1 MENQNQMNQN
11 NDYSNAEI
19 TIDKNFIIM
28 FKFRQIIQYGVSIER
43 IVFPKSYEYVNDFVK
58 GLDKVEKVETGQD
71 ENVYVWMSV
80 PSDSEYLD
88 ENRIPICGDYLAKKF
103 KKDME
108 AMILLNVPEDLI
120 DTVKDSDMMKVKTK
134 YRIRNEKWT
143 KEKGKA
149 KVALYTNFQENYPF
163 QDA

>member
-43 IVFPKSYEYVNDFVK
+43 IVFPKSVK
-58 GLDKVEKVETGQD
+58 GLNKVEIGQD
-71 ENVYVWMSV
+71 ENIHVWMNV

-88 ENRIPICGDYLAKKF
+88 ENNTPICGDYLAKKF
-103 KKDME
+103 KRDME
-108 AMILLNVPEDLI
+108 GMILLNVPEDLI
-120 DTVKDSDMMKVKTK
+120 DTVKNSDIMKVKTK

-149 KVALYTNFQENYPF
+149 KVEIYNDFQKNYPF

>member
-19 TIDKNFIIM
+19 TVDKKFVIM
-28 FKFRQIIQYGVSIER
+28 FKFRQLIQYGISIER
-43 IVFPKSYEYVNDFVK
+43 IVFPKSYEYVNDFLK
-58 GLDKVEKVETGQD
+58 GINKVETGQD
-71 ENVYVWMSV
+71 ENIHVWLSV

-88 ENRIPICGDYLAKKF
+88 ENKIPICGDYLAKKF

-134 YRIRNEKWT
+134 YRIRNEKQT
-143 KEKGKA
+143 KEKGKV
-149 KVALYTNFQENYPF
+149 KVALYTNCQENYPF

>member
-11 NDYSNAEI
+11 NDYSNTEI
-19 TIDKNFIIM
+19 TVDKNFIIM
-28 FKFRQIIQYGVSIER
+28 FKFRQFIQYGISIER
-43 IVFPKSYEYVNDFVK
+43 IVFPKSYEYVNDFLK
-58 GLDKVEKVETGQD
+58 GIDKVETGQD
-71 ENVYVWMSV
+71 ENVHVWMNV

-88 ENRIPICGDYLAKKF
+88 ENKIPICGDYLAKKF

-149 KVALYTNFQENYPF
+149 KVAFYTNFQENYPF

>member
-19 TIDKNFIIM
+19 TVDKNFIIM
-28 FKFRQIIQYGVSIER
+28 FKFRQLIQYGVSIER
-43 IVFPKSYEYVNDFVK
+43 IVFPKSVK
-58 GLDKVEKVETGQD
+58 GLDKVEIGQD
-71 ENVYVWMSV
+71 ENIHVWMNV

-88 ENRIPICGDYLAKKF
+88 ENNTPISGDYLAKKF

-149 KVALYTNFQENYPF
+149 KLQFLDNFQMNNPF

>member
-19 TIDKNFIIM
+19 TVDKKFVIM
-28 FKFRQIIQYGVSIER
+28 FKFRQLIQYGISIER
-43 IVFPKSYEYVNDFVK
+43 IVFPKSYEYVNDFLK
-58 GLDKVEKVETGQD
+58 EIDKVETGQD
-71 ENVYVWMSV
+71 ENVHVWMNV
-80 PSDSEYLD
+80 PSDSEYLN
-88 ENRIPICGDYLAKKF
+88 ENKIPICGDYLAKKF

-120 DTVKDSDMMKVKTK
+120 DTVKNSDMMKVKTK

>member
-11 NDYSNAEI
+11 NDYNNAEI
-19 TIDKNFIIM
+19 TVDKNFVIM
-28 FKFRQIIQYGVSIER
+28 FKFRQLIQYGVSIER
-43 IVFPKSYEYVNDFVK
+43 IVFPKSVK
-58 GLDKVEKVETGQD
+58 GLDKVEIGQD
-71 ENVYVWMSV
+71 ENIHVWMNV

-88 ENRIPICGDYLAKKF
+88 ENNTPISGDYLAKKF

-120 DTVKDSDMMKVKTK
+120 DTIKDSDMLKVKTK

-149 KVALYTNFQENYPF
+149 KVAFYIDFQENYPF
-163 QDA
+163 QGV

>member
-11 NDYSNAEI
+11 NDYSNAKI
-19 TIDKNFIIM
+19 TVDKKFILM
-28 FKFRQIIQYGVSIER
+28 FKFRQLIQYGISIER
-43 IVFPKSYEYVNDFVK
+43 IVFPKSYEYVNDFLK
-58 GLDKVEKVETGQD
+58 GIDKVETGQD
-71 ENVYVWMSV
+71 ENVHVWLNV
-80 PSDSEYLD
+80 PSDSEYLN
-88 ENRIPICGDYLAKKF
+88 ENKIPICGDYLAKKF

-120 DTVKDSDMMKVKTK
+120 DAVKDSDMMKVKTK

-149 KVALYTNFQENYPF
+149 KLQFLDNFQMNNPF

>member
-58 GLDKVEKVETGQD
+58 GLDKVETGQD
-71 ENVYVWMSV
+71 ENVHVWMNV

-88 ENRIPICGDYLAKKF
+88 ENRTSISGDYLAKKF

-120 DTVKDSDMMKVKTK
+120 DTIKNSDMLKVKTK

-149 KVALYTNFQENYPF
+149 KVAFYIDFQENYPF

>member
-1 MENQNQMNQN
+1 MENQMNQN

-19 TIDKNFIIM
+19 TIDKKFVVI
-28 FKFRQIIQYGVSIER
+28 FKFRQLIQYGVSIEK
-43 IVFPKSYEYVNDFVK
+43 IVFPKSYEYVNDFLK
-58 GLDKVEKVETGQD
+58 GFDKVETGQD
-71 ENVYVWMSV
+71 ENIHIWINV

-88 ENRIPICGDYLAKKF
+88 ENRTSISGDYLAKKF
-103 KKDME
+103 KNDME

-120 DTVKDSDMMKVKTK
+120 DTIKNSDMLKVKTK

-149 KVALYTNFQENYPF
+149 KVAFYIDFQENYPF

>member
-19 TIDKNFIIM
+19 TVDKKFVIM
-28 FKFRQIIQYGVSIER
+28 FKFRQLIQYGISIER
-43 IVFPKSYEYVNDFVK
+43 IVFPKSYEYVNDFLK
-58 GLDKVEKVETGQD
+58 GIDKVETGQD
-71 ENVYVWMSV
+71 ENVHVWMNV

-88 ENRIPICGDYLAKKF
+88 ENKIPICGDYLAKKF

-120 DTVKDSDMMKVKTK
+120 DTVKNSDIMKVKTK

-149 KVALYTNFQENYPF
+149 KLQFHDNFQKNNPF

>member
-19 TIDKNFIIM
+19 TIDKKFVII
-28 FKFRQIIQYGVSIER
+28 FKFRQLIQYGVSIER
-43 IVFPKSYEYVNDFVK
+43 IVFPKSYEYVNDFLK
-58 GLDKVEKVETGQD
+58 GLDKVETGQD
-71 ENVYVWMSV
+71 ENIHVWVNV

-88 ENRIPICGDYLAKKF
+88 ENRISISGDYLAKKF

-120 DTVKDSDMMKVKTK
+120 DTIKNSDILKVKTK

-149 KVALYTNFQENYPF
+149 KVAFYIDFQENYPF

>member
-11 NDYSNAEI
+11 NDYNNAEI
-19 TIDKNFIIM
+19 TVDKNFVIM
-28 FKFRQIIQYGVSIER
+28 FKFRQLIQYGVSIER
-43 IVFPKSYEYVNDFVK
+43 IVFPKSVK
-58 GLDKVEKVETGQD
+58 GLDKVEIGQD
-71 ENVYVWMSV
+71 ENIHVWMNV

-88 ENRIPICGDYLAKKF
+88 ENNTPISGDYLAKKF

-120 DTVKDSDMMKVKTK
+120 DTIKDSDMLKVKTK

-149 KVALYTNFQENYPF
+149 KLQFLDNFQMNNPF
-163 QDA
+163 QDI

>member
-1 MENQNQMNQN
+1 MENWNQMNQN

-19 TIDKNFIIM
+19 TVDKKFVLM

-43 IVFPKSYEYVNDFVK
+43 LVFPKSYEYMNDFLK
-58 GLDKVEKVETGQD
+58 GIDKVETGQD
-71 ENVYVWMSV
+71 ENIHVWMNV

-88 ENRIPICGDYLAKKF
+88 ENKIPICGDYLAKKF

-108 AMILLNVPEDLI
+108 AIILLNVPEDLI
-120 DTVKDSDMMKVKTK
+120 DVVKDSDMMKVKTK

-143 KEKGKA
+143 KEKGKV
-149 KVALYTNFQENYPF
+149 KLQFHDNFQMNNPF
-163 QDA
+163 HDA

>member
-19 TIDKNFIIM
+19 TVDKNFIII
-28 FKFRQIIQYGVSIER
+28 FKFRQLIQYGVSIER

-58 GLDKVEKVETGQD
+58 GLDKVETGQD
-71 ENVYVWMSV
+71 ENVHVCMNV

-103 KKDME
+103 KRDME
-108 AMILLNVPEDLI
+108 GMILLNVPEDLI

-149 KVALYTNFQENYPF
+149 KLQFLDNFQMNNPF
-163 QDA
+163 QDV

>member
-1 MENQNQMNQN
+1 MENQN

-19 TIDKNFIIM
+19 TVDKNFIMM
-28 FKFRQIIQYGVSIER
+28 FKFRQLIQYGVSIER
-43 IVFPKSYEYVNDFVK
+43 IVFPKSVK
-58 GLDKVEKVETGQD
+58 GLDKVEIGQD
-71 ENVYVWMSV
+71 ENIHVWMNV

-88 ENRIPICGDYLAKKF
+88 ENNTPICGDYLAKKF
-103 KKDME
+103 KRDME

-120 DTVKDSDMMKVKTK
+120 DTIKDSDILKVKTK

-149 KVALYTNFQENYPF
+149 KVAIYNNFQKNYPF
-163 QDA
+163 QDT

>member
-1 MENQNQMNQN
+1 MNQN

-19 TIDKNFIIM
+19 TVDKNFIIM
-28 FKFRQIIQYGVSIER
+28 FKFRQLIQYGISIER
-43 IVFPKSYEYVNDFVK
+43 IVFPKSYEYMNDFLK
-58 GLDKVEKVETGQD
+58 GIDKVETGQD
-71 ENVYVWMSV
+71 ENIHIWMNV

-88 ENRIPICGDYLAKKF
+88 ENKIPICGDYLAKKF
-103 KKDME
+103 KKDIE

-120 DTVKDSDMMKVKTK
+120 DAVKDSDMMKAKTK

-149 KVALYTNFQENYPF
+149 KLQFLDNFQKNYPF

>member
-19 TIDKNFIIM
+19 TVDKKFVIM
-28 FKFRQIIQYGVSIER
+28 FKFRQLIQYGVSIER
-43 IVFPKSYEYVNDFVK
+43 IVFPKSYEYANDFLK
-58 GLDKVEKVETGQD
+58 GLDKVETGED
-71 ENVYVWMSV
+71 ENIHIWINV

-88 ENRIPICGDYLAKKF
+88 ENKTSISGDYLAKKF

-120 DTVKDSDMMKVKTK
+120 DTIKDSDMLKVKTK

-149 KVALYTNFQENYPF
+149 KVAFYIDFQENYPF

>member
-1 MENQNQMNQN
+1 MNENQMNN
-11 NDYSNAEI
+11 NYNNTEI
-19 TIDKNFIIM
+19 KIDKKFIIM
-28 FKFRQIIQYGVSIER
+28 LKFRQLIQYGVSIER
-43 IVFPKSYEYVNDFVK
+43 IVFPKSYEYVNDFLR
-58 GLDKVEKVETGQD
+58 GLDKVETGQD
-71 ENVYVWMSV
+71 ENIHIWMSV

-88 ENRIPICGDYLAKKF
+88 ENKTSISGDYLAKKF
-103 KKDME
+103 KRDME

-120 DTVKDSDMMKVKTK
+120 DTIKDSDMLKVKTK

-149 KVALYTNFQENYPF
+149 KVAFYIDFQENYPF

>member
-11 NDYSNAEI
+11 NDYSNTEI
-19 TIDKNFIIM
+19 TVDKNFIIM
-28 FKFRQIIQYGVSIER
+28 FKFRQLIQYGVSIER
-43 IVFPKSYEYVNDFVK
+43 IVFPKSYEYVNDFLK
-58 GLDKVEKVETGQD
+58 EIDKVETGQD
-71 ENVYVWMSV
+71 ENIHVWMNV

-88 ENRIPICGDYLAKKF
+88 ENKIPICGDYLAKKF

-108 AMILLNVPEDLI
+108 AMILLNVPEDVI
-120 DTVKDSDMMKVKTK
+120 DTVKNSDMMKVKTK

>member
-11 NDYSNAEI
+11 NDYNNTEI
-19 TIDKNFIIM
+19 TVDKNFIIM
-28 FKFRQIIQYGVSIER
+28 LKFRQLIQYGVSIER
-43 IVFPKSYEYVNDFVK
+43 IVFPKSVK
-58 GLDKVEKVETGQD
+58 GLDKVEIGQD
-71 ENVYVWMSV
+71 ENIHVWMNV
-80 PSDSEYLD
+80 PSDSEYLN
-88 ENRIPICGDYLAKKF
+88 ENKTPICGDYLAKKF

-120 DTVKDSDMMKVKTK
+120 DTIKDSDMLKVKTK

-149 KVALYTNFQENYPF
+149 KVAIYNDFQKNYPF
-163 QDA
+163 HDA

>member
-11 NDYSNAEI
+11 NDYNNTEI
-19 TIDKNFIIM
+19 TVDKKFILM
-28 FKFRQIIQYGVSIER
+28 FKFRQLIQYGISIER
-43 IVFPKSYEYVNDFVK
+43 IVFPKSYEYVNDFLK
-58 GLDKVEKVETGQD
+58 GIDKVETGQD
-71 ENVYVWMSV
+71 ENVHVWMNV

-88 ENRIPICGDYLAKKF
+88 ENKIPICGDYLAKKF

-120 DTVKDSDMMKVKTK
+120 DTVKNSDMMKVKTK

-143 KEKGKA
+143 KEEGKA
-149 KVALYTNFQENYPF
+149 KLQFLDNFQMNNPF

>member
-19 TIDKNFIIM
+19 TIDKKFVII
-28 FKFRQIIQYGVSIER
+28 FKFRQLIQYGVSIER
-43 IVFPKSYEYVNDFVK
+43 IVFPKSVK
-58 GLDKVEKVETGQD
+58 GLDKVEIGQD
-71 ENVYVWMSV
+71 ENVHVWMNV

-88 ENRIPICGDYLAKKF
+88 ENKTPICGDYLAKKF

-120 DTVKDSDMMKVKTK
+120 DTVKV
-134 YRIRNEKWT
+134 I
-143 KEKGKA
+143 
-149 KVALYTNFQENYPF
+149 
-163 QDA
+163 

>member
-1 MENQNQMNQN
+1 MNENQMNN
-11 NDYSNAEI
+11 NYNNTEI
-19 TIDKNFIIM
+19 KIDKKFIIM
-28 FKFRQIIQYGVSIER
+28 FKFRQLIQYGVSIER
-43 IVFPKSYEYVNDFVK
+43 IVFPKSYEYINDFLK
-58 GLDKVEKVETGQD
+58 GLDKVETGED
-71 ENVYVWMSV
+71 ENIHIWINV

-88 ENRIPICGDYLAKKF
+88 ENKTSISGDYLAKKF

-108 AMILLNVPEDLI
+108 AMILLNVPENLI
-120 DTVKDSDMMKVKTK
+120 DAVKDSDMLKVKTK

-149 KVALYTNFQENYPF
+149 KVAIYNDFQKNYPF

>member
-19 TIDKNFIIM
+19 TVDKKFVIM
-28 FKFRQIIQYGVSIER
+28 FKFRQLIQYGISIER
-43 IVFPKSYEYVNDFVK
+43 IVFPKSYEYVNDFLK
-58 GLDKVEKVETGQD
+58 GIDKVETGQD
-71 ENVYVWMSV
+71 ENVHVWMNV

-88 ENRIPICGDYLAKKF
+88 ENKIPICGDYLAKKF

-108 AMILLNVPEDLI
+108 AMILLNVPENLI
-120 DTVKDSDMMKVKTK
+120 DTVKNSDMMKVKTK

-163 QDA
+163 QDV

>member
-19 TIDKNFIIM
+19 TVDKKFIIM
-28 FKFRQIIQYGVSIER
+28 FKFRQLIQYGVSIER
-43 IVFPKSYEYVNDFVK
+43 IVFPKSVK
-58 GLDKVEKVETGQD
+58 GLDKVEIGQD
-71 ENVYVWMSV
+71 ENIHVWMNV

-103 KKDME
+103 KRDME
-108 AMILLNVPEDLI
+108 GMILLNVPEDLV

-143 KEKGKA
+143 KEKGKT
-149 KVALYTNFQENYPF
+149 KVAIYNNFQKNYPF
-163 QDA
+163 QDV

>member
-1 MENQNQMNQN
+1 MNENQMNN
-11 NDYSNAEI
+11 NYNNTEI
-19 TIDKNFIIM
+19 KIDKKFIIM
-28 FKFRQIIQYGVSIER
+28 FKFRQLIQYGVSIER
-43 IVFPKSYEYVNDFVK
+43 IVFPKSYEYANDFLK
-58 GLDKVEKVETGQD
+58 GLDKVETGQD
-71 ENVYVWMSV
+71 ENIHIWMSV

-88 ENRIPICGDYLAKKF
+88 ENKTSISGDYLAKKF

-120 DTVKDSDMMKVKTK
+120 DVVKDSDMMKVKTK

>member
-19 TIDKNFIIM
+19 TVDKNFIIM
-28 FKFRQIIQYGVSIER
+28 FKFRQLIQYGISIER
-43 IVFPKSYEYVNDFVK
+43 IVFPKSYEYVNDFLK
-58 GLDKVEKVETGQD
+58 GIDKVETGQD
-71 ENVYVWMSV
+71 ENVHVWMNV

-88 ENRIPICGDYLAKKF
+88 ENKIPICGDYLAKKF

-149 KVALYTNFQENYPF
+149 KLQFLDNFQKNYPF
-163 QDA
+163 PDA

>member
-19 TIDKNFIIM
+19 TVDKNFVIM
-28 FKFRQIIQYGVSIER
+28 FKFRQLIQYGVSIER
-43 IVFPKSYEYVNDFVK
+43 IVFPKSVK
-58 GLDKVEKVETGQD
+58 GLDKVEIGQD
-71 ENVYVWMSV
+71 ENVHVWMNV

-103 KKDME
+103 KRDME
-108 AMILLNVPEDLI
+108 GMILLNVPEDLI
-120 DTVKDSDMMKVKTK
+120 DVVKDSDMMKVKTK

-149 KVALYTNFQENYPF
+149 KVAIYNNFQKNYPF
-163 QDA
+163 QDT

>member
-19 TIDKNFIIM
+19 TVDKKFVIM
-28 FKFRQIIQYGVSIER
+28 FKFRQLIQYGISIER
-43 IVFPKSYEYVNDFVK
+43 IVFPKSYEYVNDFLK
-58 GLDKVEKVETGQD
+58 GIDKVETGQD
-71 ENVYVWMSV
+71 ENVHVWLNV

-88 ENRIPICGDYLAKKF
+88 ENKIPICGDYLAKKF
-103 KKDME
+103 KKDIE

-120 DTVKDSDMMKVKTK
+120 DVVKDSDMMKVKTK

-143 KEKGKA
+143 KEKGKT
-149 KVALYTNFQENYPF
+149 KLQFIDNFQMNNPF